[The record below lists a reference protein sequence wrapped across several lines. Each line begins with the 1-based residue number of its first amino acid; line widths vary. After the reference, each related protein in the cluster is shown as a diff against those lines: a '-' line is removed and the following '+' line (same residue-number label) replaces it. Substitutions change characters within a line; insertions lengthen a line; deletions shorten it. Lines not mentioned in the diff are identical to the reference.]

1 MEVKRVIIVGSS
13 SGMGR
18 ELARIYARN
27 GARVAVTGRRTEL
40 LKELEQEFPGQV
52 MQESFDVMQMKNIDH
67 LQKLVDQLGGMDL
80 FVLSAGIGTVSKDLD
95 WEIDKKT
102 IDTNVNAFIQ
112 MVNWAFNFFVKQG
125 YGQIANISSIASLR
139 GNSWAPAYSASK
151 AFQSVYFE
159 GLYMK
164 AKKMKTRIQITDIV
178 PGFVHTKMSQGNK
191 RFWVATVEKAG
202 KQIYEGIESKKFR
215 VYVTK
220 RWRLVAWMMKWA
232 PGFLYHP
239 VG

>member
-67 LQKLVDQLGGMDL
+67 LQKLIDQLGGMDL
-80 FVLSAGIGTVSKDLD
+80 FVVSAGIGTVSKDLD
-95 WEIDKKT
+95 WEIDKET
-102 IDTNVNAFIQ
+102 IDTNVNAFVQ

-164 AKKMKTRIQITDIV
+164 AKKMKTTIQITDIV